1 MLASSRKL
9 LTLTAQKAPNMLT
22 AQDLYSLEQYSA
34 HRPDYKR
41 RAVEHRKRRQIR
53 LGQNMTLHFEDRT
66 TVQYQIQE
74 MLLIERTFS
83 LQGIQDELDA
93 YNPLIPSGTNL
104 KATLTIEYGDPEL
117 RAQAL
122 ARLHGVEDRVYVR
135 VEGHDP
141 VYAVAD
147 EDLDRSTETKTAAVH
162 FLRFELTTDMIK
174 SLRENQTALTVGV
187 DHTEYTHSTQV
198 HAGTINSLIQDFS
211 DQPRLVLS

>member
-1 MLASSRKL
+1 
-9 LTLTAQKAPNMLT
+9 MLT

>member
-53 LGQNMTLHFEDRT
+53 LGQNMTLHFEDRM

-74 MLLIERTFS
+74 MLLIERTFNQ
-83 LQGIQDELDA
+83 QGIQDELDA
-93 YNPLIPSGTNL
+93 YNPLIPTGTNL

-117 RAQAL
+117 RSQAL
-122 ARLHGVEDRVYVR
+122 SRLHGVEDRVYVR
-135 VEGHDP
+135 VEGYSP
-141 VYAVAD
+141 IYAIAD
-147 EDLDRSTETKTAAVH
+147 EDLDRSTDTKTAAVH
-162 FLRFELTTDMIK
+162 FLRFELTADMIK
-174 SLRENQTALTVGV
+174 SLAENQSALTVGV
-187 DHTEYTHSTQV
+187 DHVEYTHSTRVLDITLQ
-198 HAGTINSLIQDFS
+198 SLLSDFKQ
-211 DQPRLVLS
+211 QPKLLLS

>member
-1 MLASSRKL
+1 
-9 LTLTAQKAPNMLT
+9 MLT

-53 LGQNMTLHFEDRT
+53 LGMNMTLHFEDRV

-83 LQGIQDELDA
+83 PQGIQDELDA
-93 YNPLIPSGTNL
+93 YNPLIPTGTNL
-104 KATLTIEYGDPEL
+104 KATLTIEYSDPQIRQQQLSRL
-117 RAQAL
+117 R
-122 ARLHGVEDRVYVR
+122 GVEDCVYIQ

-141 VYAVAD
+141 VYAIAD
-147 EDLDRSTETKTAAVH
+147 EDLDRSTDEKTAAVH
-162 FLRFELTTDMIK
+162 FLRFELTQGMIK
-174 SLRENQTALTVGV
+174 SLSENKTGLTVGV
-187 DHTEYTHSTQV
+187 DHENYSHSTPI
-198 HAGTINSLIQDFS
+198 HAGTINSLIADFV